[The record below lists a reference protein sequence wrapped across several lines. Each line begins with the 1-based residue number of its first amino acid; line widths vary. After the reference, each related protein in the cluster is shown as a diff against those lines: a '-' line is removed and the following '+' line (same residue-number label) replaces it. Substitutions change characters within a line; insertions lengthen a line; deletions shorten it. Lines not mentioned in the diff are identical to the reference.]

1 MDYLPFISAASQA
14 CVFPLE
20 AYQTN
25 RGYSRPGGKKKNL
38 PLYPFHVNC
47 GLKQVYSSLSG
58 YSPLSFRGS
67 A

>member
-25 RGYSRPGGKKKNL
+25 RGYSRPGGKKKKSAPL
-38 PLYPFHVNC
+38 PLSC
-47 GLKQVYSSLSG
+47 KLWSETSLF
-58 YSPLSFRGS
+58 LSLWL
-67 A
+67 

>member
-1 MDYLPFISAASQA
+1 MDYLPFISAASQT

-25 RGYSRPGGKKKNL
+25 RGYSRSGEKKNL

-58 YSPLSFRGS
+58 YSSLSFCGS